1 MRNDEEIRKAGAWTI
16 THSLHIGDKEVV
28 FDEDKESVETPYM
41 CGFCQANELM
51 RGYSDC
57 IGGDDYLEIMQLFV
71 ERINEQIEAVKE
83 EIAEIPYPIEP
94 ITADLCYPN
103 DLSKSIDGKIVALKA
118 DVLRREYRIATHQ
131 ILRVDGGFGASANSR
146 GSAVFVTNLYSGE
159 QYRVER
165 RDVLGEIKPD
175 HLPHWALEKAALIGA
190 REKNRHQPE
199 R

>member
-1 MRNDEEIRKAGAWTI
+1 MRNDEEIRKAGTWTI
-16 THSLHIGDKEVV
+16 THSLQIGDKEVV
-28 FDEDKESVETPYM
+28 FGEDKENAQTPNM
-41 CGFCQANELM
+41 CGFCQTNELM

-83 EIAEIPYPIEP
+83 EIAGIPYPTEP

-103 DLSKSIDGKIVALKA
+103 DLSKSINGKIVALKA
-118 DVLRREYRIATHQ
+118 DVLRSEYQIATHQ
-131 ILRVDGGFGASANSR
+131 IMLVNGGFGANANTR

-175 HLPHWALEKAALIGA
+175 HLPHWALEKAAQIMK
-190 REKNRHQPE
+190 RENAKRETE

>member
-1 MRNDEEIRKAGAWTI
+1 MRNDEETRKAGTWTI

-28 FDEDKESVETPYM
+28 FAEDKENAQTPYM
-41 CGFCQANELM
+41 CGFCQTNEIM
-51 RGYSDC
+51 RGYPDC
-57 IGGDDYLEIMQLFV
+57 IGGDDYLEIIQLYA

-83 EIAEIPYPIEP
+83 EIAEIPYPTEP

-103 DLSKSIDGKIVALKA
+103 DLSKSINGKIVALKA
-118 DVLRREYRIATHQ
+118 DVLRSEYQIATHQ
-131 ILRVDGGFGASANSR
+131 ILLVNGGFGANASSR

-175 HLPHWALEKAALIGA
+175 HLPHWALEKAAQIME
-190 REKNRHQPE
+190 REKHKQAPE

>member
-1 MRNDEEIRKAGAWTI
+1 MRNDEEIRKAGTWTI

-28 FDEDKESVETPYM
+28 FGEDKENAQMPYM
-41 CGFCQANELM
+41 CGFCQTNELM

-57 IGGDDYLEIMQLFV
+57 IGGDDYLEIMQLYA

-83 EIAEIPYPIEP
+83 EIAEIPYPTEP
-94 ITADLCYPN
+94 ITVDLCYPN

-118 DVLRREYRIATHQ
+118 DVLRSEYQIATHQ
-131 ILRVDGGFGASANSR
+131 ILLVNGGFGANANSR

-159 QYRVER
+159 RYRVER

-175 HLPHWALEKAALIGA
+175 HLPHWALEKAALLK
-190 REKNRHQPE
+190 EKTKEKCEPE

>member
-16 THSLHIGDKEVV
+16 THSLRIGDKEVV
-28 FDEDKESVETPYM
+28 FGEDKESVETPYM
-41 CGFCQANELM
+41 CGFCQTNELM
-51 RGYSDC
+51 RGYFDC
-57 IGGDDYLEIMQLFV
+57 IGGDDYLEIMQLYV

-83 EIAEIPYPIEP
+83 EIAEIPYSTEL

-103 DLSKSIDGKIVALKA
+103 DLSKSIDVKIVALKA
-118 DVLRREYRIATHQ
+118 DVLRNEYQIATHQ
-131 ILRVDGGFGASANSR
+131 ILLVNGGFGANANSR

-175 HLPHWALEKAALIGA
+175 HLPHWALEKAAQM
-190 REKNRHQPE
+190 REHEKNKYEPE